1 MGLNLSRPTPSQP
14 QPSQGQAPAAQ
25 EEESYQQY
33 DISADR
39 QMMTQTL
46 VNSPEV
52 DALASQIEVY
62 NLESIV
68 SFGAGAADE
77 ISKCSDVV
85 LNSMNLSQ
93 LDDSSAMLNTLAKI
107 MDKFDIEEIKENPGL
122 FGKLFGNLR
131 KQLDKIL
138 AKYHT
143 MGDEVD
149 KIYVQLK
156 QYEADIKQSNRKL
169 EEMFQAN
176 VNYYHELVRYILAGE
191 QGCREL
197 EAYIAQRQADMEA
210 TGDNSIQFELT
221 TLNQALMML
230 EQRTQDLRTAENVAM
245 QSIPMIKTM
254 QFSNMNLV
262 RKINS
267 AFIITLP
274 VFKQALTQA
283 IMLKRQRLQTEAMS
297 ALDAKTN
304 EMLIRNAQ
312 NTAEQAKMTA
322 RLASG
327 SSIKIETLEQTWH
340 HRQRYRRDEADPG
353 ERPQAAGGGP
363 KATGGHQ
370 GPVRPDVSH
379 AGQGVRESLNIGN
392 GGNHYADQSFQG
404 TKSRPDQGQPRPHQD
419 HGGPGL
425 GRERL

>member
-1 MGLNLSRPTPSQP
+1 MGLDFNRPSSGPAP
-14 QPSQGQAPAAQ
+14 VLEVAPAQGQ
-25 EEESYQQY
+25 EEYQAY
-33 DISADR
+33 DVEADR
-39 QMMTQTL
+39 RQMTQIM

-52 DALASQIEVY
+52 DSLASQIEVY
-62 NLESIV
+62 NLETIV
-68 SFGAGAADE
+68 SFGSGAAEE
-77 ISKCSDVV
+77 ISKCSDVI
-85 LNSMNLSQ
+85 LNSMNMSQ
-93 LDDSSAMLNTLAKI
+93 LDDSSAMLTTLAKI
-107 MDKFDIEEIKENPGL
+107 MDKFDIEEIKDNPGL

-131 KQLDKIL
+131 RQLDKIL

-156 QYEADIKQSNRKL
+156 QYESEIKQSNRKL
-169 EEMFQAN
+169 EDMFQAN
-176 VNYYHELVRYILAGE
+176 VGYYHELVKYILAGE

-197 EAYIAQRQADMEA
+197 EEYIAQRRAEMES
-210 TGDNSIQFELT
+210 TGDVSIQFDLT
-221 TLNQALMML
+221 TLEQALMML
-230 EQRTQDLRTAENVAM
+230 EQRTQDLRTAESVAM

-283 IMLKRQRLQTEAMS
+283 IMLKRQRIQAEAMS

-312 NTAEQAKMTA
+312 NTAEQSKMTA

-327 SSIKIETLEQTWH
+327 SSIKIETLEKTWQTIVKGIDET
-340 HRQRYRRDEADPG
+340 RQIQENARKQRVDDQKRLEAIKAEFNSRYHM
-353 ERPQAAGGGP
+353 P
-363 KATGGHQ
+363 K
-370 GPVRPDVSH
+370 
-379 AGQGVRESLNIGN
+379 
-392 GGNHYADQSFQG
+392 
-404 TKSRPDQGQPRPHQD
+404 
-419 HGGPGL
+419 
-425 GRERL
+425 

>member
-1 MGLNLSRPTPSQP
+1 
-14 QPSQGQAPAAQ
+14 
-25 EEESYQQY
+25 
-33 DISADR
+33 
-39 QMMTQTL
+39 
-46 VNSPEV
+46 
-52 DALASQIEVY
+52 
-62 NLESIV
+62 
-68 SFGAGAADE
+68 
-77 ISKCSDVV
+77 
-85 LNSMNLSQ
+85 MNLSQ

-245 QSIPMIKTM
+245 QSTPMIKTR
-254 QFSNMNLV
+254 QVSNMNLV

-283 IMLKRQRLQTEAMS
+283 IMLKHQRLQAEAMS

-312 NTAEQAKMTA
+312 NTATDT
-322 RLASG
+322 S
-327 SSIKIETLEQTWH
+327 
-340 HRQRYRRDEADPG
+340 
-353 ERPQAAGGGP
+353 
-363 KATGGHQ
+363 
-370 GPVRPDVSH
+370 
-379 AGQGVRESLNIGN
+379 
-392 GGNHYADQSFQG
+392 
-404 TKSRPDQGQPRPHQD
+404 
-419 HGGPGL
+419 
-425 GRERL
+425 